1 MFFCLFVCFVFLLA
15 KTDTQSLQWVKVGSL
30 VTYRGVGDGKGTF
43 ALDRAMNVY
52 GVRYTRR
59 SGGISCTVNQATA
72 YWGCNDQK
80 S

>member
-1 MFFCLFVCFVFLLA
+1 MFFCFLFA
-15 KTDTQSLQWVKVGSL
+15 KTDTQSLQWVKVGSQ
-30 VTYRGVGDGKGTF
+30 VSYRGTEGGF
-43 ALDRAMNVY
+43 AAFTLDRAMNVY

-59 SGGISCTVNQATA
+59 SGGISCGVNQPTA